1 MASPLIDFE
10 NQLRGQ
16 VDAITNDARMRDAAP
31 AEVLARLTAFCREW
45 LPHVQGSARHFGDAA
60 WGARMTQT
68 LAELPQRET
77 AEYARKLGIVQ
88 PDIGMSNQ
96 APPDPASAKKSS
108 IFANAKAT
116 AKDQPWKAN
125 AETYKQ
131 VYTFSCVHCGAP
143 QQVELNFVCK
153 FCGKPVNK

>member
-10 NQLRGQ
+10 NQIRGRI
-16 VDAITNDARMRDAAP
+16 DAITNEGRMRNATP
-31 AEVLARLTAFCREW
+31 AEVLAQLSAFCRDM
-45 LPHVQGSARHFGDAA
+45 LPHVQGSANHFGDAA
-60 WGARMTQT
+60 WGARLTQQ

-77 AEYARKLGIVQ
+77 AEYARRMGLVL
-88 PDIGMSNQ
+88 PDTSVSNL
-96 APPDPASAKKSS
+96 ASPTLPVKKSS
-108 IFANAKAT
+108 VFANAKAT

-153 FCGKPVNK
+153 FCGKTVNK

>member
-16 VDAITNDARMRDAAP
+16 VDAITNEARMRNAAP
-31 AEVLARLTAFCREW
+31 ADLFAQLTAFCRDW
-45 LPHVQGSARHFGDAA
+45 LPHVQASANHFDDAA
-60 WGARMTQT
+60 WGVRMTQT
-68 LAELPQRET
+68 LAALPQRET
-77 AEYARKLGIVQ
+77 AEFARRIGIVLPDTSVPNPTGPQ
-88 PDIGMSNQ
+88 PT
-96 APPDPASAKKSS
+96 PAKKSS
-108 IFANAKAT
+108 VFANAKAT

-125 AETYKQ
+125 AETYQQ

-153 FCGKPVNK
+153 FCGKPVNE